1 MENAMRIQ
9 STAWV
14 SAGALVVLV
23 LAGCG
28 TDMLPNGN
36 ARLEQLNEES
46 VSLQEELNDL
56 LLAIEDEQMLK
67 AAIPKAREL
76 TERILPIA
84 HDMVRLIKNGAEM
97 SPEKK
102 RELGERVQEL
112 SRVGV
117 RRAFF
122 GTQFV
127 WEDMEGSEELKN
139 LLAEFGRKYNEAMS
153 QIQDA
158 KQKAFD
164 ATLSP
169 ASKQTRENLKALGKI
184 YHAYHDANRTGP
196 DSWSTAEEYC
206 RKYDAWQKILQDL
219 RRDGVV
225 VHWGISFAQARVG
238 TSNYVLA
245 YEKSTPKSGGWV
257 LRLDGSVA
265 QYDPKML
272 QYWLQNQAQVDTE
285 VFGQS
290 PPVPVKFPPELTE
303 KIEAARQSDEREG
316 VERKALR
323 GWLKG
328 WIEKNLTPEQK
339 KPFSRFASTR
349 LTQGKKAQPLA
360 ELVKLTAIV
369 DRTFEGQ
376 APLDEWFEEN
386 NISKSLRGLVMRQ
399 IPTKTSSIE
408 DVILCLNAADGK
420 TLWRK
425 AYPSKAGGWG
435 ASSTPCLV
443 EGRLYV
449 IGGKGTAYCLE
460 ADTGEEVWQT
470 ELKQGNVSSS
480 FTHLDGKLF
489 IAARRLVALE
499 AQSGKLLWEQKA
511 VAGNDSS
518 PVVWRQGGKAYIICG
533 GKKKISCID
542 PGTGEV
548 LWSTKGAGVSTP
560 AVAGATMIVQHGKG
574 MRVYRV
580 SPTAAEEVVE
590 LPLGGSRGG
599 SPVNDGAKAYS
610 TSGKEAVCLNAESGE
625 IIWKSKGVPEQFSS
639 AILADGKLVCLGG
652 KGSLALLDASS
663 GKRLG
668 DAKVGSVQCASPTLA
683 KGKLYVRTAKGV
695 SCFDLAK

>member
-1 MENAMRIQ
+1 MKKAHLLVRTLVASLCCLANASDWSQWRGPANNGVQPDPTGLIDSVGGAELKPLWTSENIPAAQ
-9 STAWV
+9 DGGFG
-14 SAGALVVLV
+14 SAVVANGKVYLY
-23 LAGCG
+23 CSWR
-28 TDMLPNGN
+28 TYQDIPN
-36 ARLEQLNEES
+36 RLLT
-46 VSLQEELNDL
+46 
-56 LLAIEDEQMLK
+56 K
-67 AAIPKAREL
+67 RKARGL
-76 TERILPIA
+76 GLP
-84 HDMVRLIKNGAEM
+84 
-97 SPEKK
+97 
-102 RELGERVQEL
+102 
-112 SRVGV
+112 
-117 RRAFF
+117 
-122 GTQFV
+122 
-127 WEDMEGSEELKN
+127 
-139 LLAEFGRKYNEAMS
+139 
-153 QIQDA
+153 
-158 KQKAFD
+158 
-164 ATLSP
+164 
-169 ASKQTRENLKALGKI
+169 
-184 YHAYHDANRTGP
+184 P
-196 DSWSTAEEYC
+196 DNIT
-206 RKYDAWQKILQDL
+206 
-219 RRDGVV
+219 
-225 VHWGISFAQARVG
+225 
-238 TSNYVLA
+238 
-245 YEKSTPKSGGWV
+245 
-257 LRLDGSVA
+257 
-265 QYDPKML
+265 
-272 QYWLQNQAQVDTE
+272 
-285 VFGQS
+285 
-290 PPVPVKFPPELTE
+290 PELTE

-316 VERKALR
+316 VQRKELR
-323 GWLKG
+323 AWVKD
-328 WIEKNLTPEQK
+328 WIAKNVTPEQK
-339 KPFSRFASTR
+339 RFIGFANTR
-349 LTQGKKAQPLA
+349 LSQGKKAQPLT
-360 ELVKLTAIV
+360 ELLKLVAIL

-376 APLDEWFEEN
+376 AALDEWFEAN
-386 NISKSLRGLVMRQ
+386 NIPKSLRGLVMRQ

-425 AYPSKAGGWG
+425 AYPSKAGTWG

-449 IGGKGTAYCLE
+449 IGGKGTAYCLQ

-518 PVVWRQGGKAYIICG
+518 PVVWQQGGKAYIICG
-533 GKKKISCID
+533 GKRKISCID

-560 AVAGATMIVQHGKG
+560 AVAGATMVVQHGKG

-652 KGSLALLDASS
+652 KGSLALLDAAS

-668 DAKVGSVQCASPTLA
+668 GAKVGSVQCVSPTLA

-695 SCFDLAK
+695 SCFDLAKQAN